1 MKTKTRRYIRE
12 ILLVTL
18 LSLGALIT
26 IVPFLFMVSTALKGK
41 IYAFEFPPH
50 LIPENPILDNF
61 TTAWIKNDFDV
72 YFLNSI
78 FVSVV
83 SVLCILLLASMMAF
97 AFARYQFI
105 GKKILYGI
113 VIFFMTLPPL
123 ILIVPQFIVARDL
136 RLTDNLAGLISWNIA
151 INLPFAV
158 FLLRGFL
165 EEVPKEIE
173 EAAHI
178 DGASPWA
185 TYWKVI
191 LPLCKPALAT
201 SASLAFLSA
210 WDEYIWANTI
220 INTPERRTLPVA
232 IANYQGAYITNW
244 GNVFAASLIAVV
256 PVLILFILLQKYYI
270 KGMVAGAV
278 KG

>member
-1 MKTKTRRYIRE
+1 MKTKTRRYISE
-12 ILLVTL
+12 ILLFIL
-18 LSLGALIT
+18 LSIGAMIT
-26 IVPFLFMVSTALKGK
+26 IVPFLFMVSTALKSK
-41 IYAFEFPPH
+41 AYAFEFPPL
-50 LIPENPILDNF
+50 LIPEKPILDNF
-61 TTAWIKNDFDV
+61 TTAWTNNNFDS

-78 FVSVV
+78 IVSVI
-83 SVLCILLLASMMAF
+83 SVLSILLLGSMMAF

-123 ILIVPQFIVARDL
+123 ILIIPQFIVARDL
-136 RLTDNLAGLISWNIA
+136 KLTDNLAGLILWNIA
-151 INLPFAV
+151 TNLPFAI

-165 EEVPKEIE
+165 EEIPKEVE
-173 EAAHI
+173 EAAQI
-178 DGASPWA
+178 DGASPWV
-185 TYWKVI
+185 TYWNVI

-201 SASLAFLSA
+201 SATLAFLSA

-232 IANYQGAYITNW
+232 IATYQGAHITNW
-244 GNVFAASLIAVV
+244 GNVFAASLIAVI
-256 PVLILFILLQKYYI
+256 PVIILFIVLQKYYI

>member
-1 MKTKTRRYIRE
+1 MNTKTRRYIRE
-12 ILLVTL
+12 ILLIAL

-26 IVPFLFMVSTALKGK
+26 IVPFLFMISTALKGK
-41 IYAFEFPPH
+41 VYAFEFPPR
-50 LIPENPILDNF
+50 LIPEHPILDNF
-61 TTAWIKNDFDV
+61 ITAWTMNDFDA

-78 FVSVV
+78 LVSVA
-83 SVLCILLLASMMAF
+83 SVAIILLLASMMAF

-105 GKKILYGI
+105 GKKLLYGL
-113 VIFFMTLPPL
+113 VIFFMTLPPM
-123 ILIVPQFIVARDL
+123 ILIVPQFILARDL
-136 RLTDNLAGLISWNIA
+136 KLTDSLAGLIVWNTA

-165 EEVPKEIE
+165 EEIPKEIE

-185 TYWKVI
+185 TYWQVI
-191 LPLCKPALAT
+191 MPLCKPALAT
-201 SASLAFLSA
+201 SATLAFLSA
-210 WDEYIWANTI
+210 WDEYIWALTI

-232 IANYQGAYITNW
+232 IATYQGAHITNW

-256 PVLILFILLQKYYI
+256 PVLIVFILLQKYYI

>member
-1 MKTKTRRYIRE
+1 MKVKLRRYIRE
-12 ILLVTL
+12 ILLTTL
-18 LSLGALIT
+18 LLLGALIT
-26 IVPFLFMVSTALKGK
+26 IVPFLFMISTALKGK
-41 IYAFEFPPH
+41 VYAFEFPPR
-50 LIPENPILDNF
+50 LIPEHPILDNF
-61 TTAWIKNDFDV
+61 VTAWTMNDFDV

-78 FVSVV
+78 LVSVA
-83 SVLCILLLASMMAF
+83 SVAIILLLASMMAF

-105 GKKILYGI
+105 GKKLLFGLVIL
-113 VIFFMTLPPL
+113 FMTLPPM
-123 ILIVPQFIVARDL
+123 ILIVPQFILARDL
-136 RLTDNLAGLISWNIA
+136 KLTDSLAGLIVWNTA

-158 FLLRGFL
+158 FLLRGFI
-165 EEVPKEIE
+165 EEIPKEIE

-185 TYWKVI
+185 TYWQVI
-191 LPLCKPALAT
+191 MPLCKPALAT
-201 SASLAFLSA
+201 SATLAFLSA
-210 WDEYIWANTI
+210 WDEYIWALTI

-232 IANYQGAYITNW
+232 IATYQGAHITNW

-256 PVLILFILLQKYYI
+256 PVLIVFVLLQKYYI